1 MQPWARAHTLVPLR
15 PHAAILALGAV
26 SNGCATGLA
35 PHLPGMVAM
44 LAPTLGDARPMV
56 RCISCWVLGRYSK
69 WLLERADGGQR
80 AELDAVVAGVCERV
94 LDHNRRVQVG
104 GWGHG

>member
-1 MQPWARAHTLVPLR
+1 
-15 PHAAILALGAV
+15 
-26 SNGCATGLA
+26 
-35 PHLPGMVAM
+35 MVAM